1 MASALNAIYN
11 YYLTTYS
18 PKGSSPFD
26 SHKKDELRNVC
37 NNITKLNKEAPLY
50 LIKDVREA
58 SAFAVHMKES
68 ARTLGN
74 TIASLSGLEDGELLN
89 KKAAFS
95 SDESLATA
103 TFIGSNAEAAAS
115 ASFDLKVQSLASS
128 QVNMGYF
135 LPEGKV
141 GIEPDT
147 YSFDILI
154 NDLNYEFQYNINEGE
169 TNKDVQNRLARL
181 VNNANIGLTADV
193 VANDEGATSLRL
205 TSSATGVPSGG
216 GFQFRISDSNTSK
229 RNGSVEYLGI
239 NYTIRPPA
247 NAAFT
252 LNGEPRTSASNS
264 FIVGNQ
270 FEVTLH
276 NTSNDEKET
285 HIGLKTDV
293 ESLTD
298 NISSLIQ
305 GYNSFLQAAGEHA
318 ASASGSQRLIQEMNS
333 LSSHYGSDL
342 ELAGLHINE
351 DGSIEVNKDQLKEAA
366 LDENSEES
374 FQGIRNFTNSL
385 MRKAGQISLNPM
397 QYTDRTV
404 VAYKNPGHNFTNPYV
419 TSPYTGM
426 MFNSYC

>member
-1 MASALNAIYN
+1 MASALNAVYN
-11 YYLTTYS
+11 YYMTTYS

-26 SHKKDELRNVC
+26 SHKKDELKNVC
-37 NNITKLNKEAPLY
+37 NNITKLNKDTPLY
-50 LIKDVREA
+50 MIKDVREA

-68 ARTLGN
+68 ARELGN
-74 TIASLSGLEDGELLN
+74 TIASLSGLDDGQLLN
-89 KKAAFS
+89 KKAAYS

-103 TFIGSNAEAAAS
+103 SYIGSNSGTAS
-115 ASFDLKVQSLASS
+115 ASFDLKVKSLASP

-135 LPEGKV
+135 LPQGKV
-141 GIEPDT
+141 DLEPDT
-147 YSFDILI
+147 YSFDIQL

-169 TNKDVQNRLARL
+169 TNQDVQNRLARL

-193 VANDEGATSLRL
+193 VSNDEGATSLRL
-205 TSSATGVPSGG
+205 TSTATGLPVNGDFLFKVG
-216 GFQFRISDSNTSK
+216 DSDTSK
-229 RNGSVEYLGI
+229 RSGSVEYLGI
-239 NYTIRPPA
+239 DYSVRPPA

-252 LNGEPRTSASNS
+252 LNGEPRTSTSNR
-264 FIVGNQ
+264 FVVGNQ

-276 NTSNDEKET
+276 NTSNDDEET

-298 NISSLIQ
+298 NISSLIH
-305 GYNSFLQAAGEHA
+305 GYNAFLQAANEHP
-318 ASASGSQRLIQEMNS
+318 SSTSGSNKLIQEMNS
-333 LSSHYGSDL
+333 LSTHFGSDL
-342 ELAGLHINE
+342 ELAGLHIQE
-351 DGSIEVNKDQLKEAA
+351 DGSIEVDKEQLKEAA
-366 LDENSEES
+366 LNENSEES
-374 FQGIRNFTNSL
+374 FQGIRNFTHSL
-385 MRKAGQISLNPM
+385 MRKTGQISLNPM